1 MRKFFSRRLVLPV
14 LIASLVIIL
23 TFAFAGAAAPGPSVQ
38 ANASG
43 IVPHNPTGVLYDQTN
58 NASGAGATDQNF
70 EAAFNAYDN
79 EGADDFVVP
88 ASTQWNI
95 DGVVIVGTQSAA
107 GAPTSVNVAF
117 YADNATF
124 PAATATCTYSNVATF
139 TGNTTI
145 NVTLPSVCSLGP
157 GNYWLA
163 FSVNQN
169 FTPSGQYFWSNRT
182 VASNNGSVWRNPGDG
197 FGTGCV
203 NWDRQTTCNVGGGV
217 SPDFLF
223 QISGVAGPLPVPAI
237 NVAKTVSDDGSCGAS
252 NTISIPYGATVTYCY
267 QVENTGNVTLTHHTV
282 VDDMLGTVLGPAA
295 PYSLAPGATYAF
307 TTTDVLNANSVTNVA
322 TWTAFISGTQVTASG
337 TATATV
343 TGTPTDV
350 SLTEFAGQS
359 GNTMWIV
366 LVAVGMVM
374 FAGMIYVRRQTN

>member
-1 MRKFFSRRLVLPV
+1 MRKLFSWRLVLPV
-14 LIASLVIIL
+14 LVASLVIVL
-23 TFAFAGAAAPGPSVQ
+23 SFAFAGAAAPGPSVQ

-43 IVPHNPTGVLYDQTN
+43 VVPHNPTGVLYDQTN
-58 NASGAGATDQNF
+58 NASGNGATDQNF

-157 GNYWLA
+157 GNYWMA

-169 FTPSGQYFWSNRT
+169 FNPSGQYYWSNRT

-203 NWDRQTTCNVGGGV
+203 NWDRQTTCGVGGGA

-223 QISGVAGPLPVPAI
+223 QISGTSGPVGAPEITLE
-237 NVAKTVSDDGSCGAS
+237 KTVGTDPNTCATTTNISVGYGSTVYYC
-252 NTISIPYGATVTYCY
+252 YTVT
-267 QVENTGNVTLTHHTV
+267 NTGNVTLTGHTLT
-282 VDDMLGTVLGPAA
+282 DDVLGTVLGPDYA
-295 PYSLAPGATYAF
+295 YNLAPSA
-307 TTTDVLNANSVTNVA
+307 SV
-322 TWTAFISGTQVTASG
+322 FVTASYVLTG
-337 TATATV
+337 TGVTNTALWEASINSTVVATATASATV

-350 SLTEFAGQS
+350 SLTEFAGQI
-359 GNTMWIV
+359 GNTTVMAV
-366 LVAVGMVM
+366 VAVGLVL
-374 FAGMIYVRRQTN
+374 FAGLIYMRRRTN